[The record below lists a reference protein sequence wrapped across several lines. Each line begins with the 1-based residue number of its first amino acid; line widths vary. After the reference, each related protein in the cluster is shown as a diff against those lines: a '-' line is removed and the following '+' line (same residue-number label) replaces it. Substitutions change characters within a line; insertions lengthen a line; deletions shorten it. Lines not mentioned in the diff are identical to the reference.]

1 MDHEQHTQ
9 RPPFWRSP
17 FGLISTLL
25 AIAAMRTP
33 QRQRTAGR
41 LKARN
46 LPQALARSFSA
57 PGWAFLPRSFCV
69 DSPFLSWLQASSCTV
84 LA

>member
-33 QRQRTAGR
+33 QRQ
-41 LKARN
+41 
-46 LPQALARSFSA
+46 
-57 PGWAFLPRSFCV
+57 
-69 DSPFLSWLQASSCTV
+69 
-84 LA
+84 